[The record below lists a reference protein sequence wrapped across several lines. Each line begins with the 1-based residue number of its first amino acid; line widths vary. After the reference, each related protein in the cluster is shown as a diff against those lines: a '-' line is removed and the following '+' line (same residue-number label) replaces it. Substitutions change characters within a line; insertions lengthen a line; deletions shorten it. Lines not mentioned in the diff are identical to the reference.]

1 VGTIQFLPV
10 TGLQCGTGFWPEGT
24 PPGDQ
29 SSSLPTACS
38 LVSRG
43 YFDAMGISI
52 LRGRPFDRRD
62 RLGSARVV
70 IVNQSFVR
78 RYFRDGRALGRR
90 ITVVWSD
97 QAPTEI
103 IGVVG
108 DIRHNGLTTEPEP
121 TVFLPHAQTPGYITH
136 LVVRTSGNPL
146 LLTTPIR
153 RALQEVD
160 PTLALSAVKTME
172 EYVDDSLAGPRL
184 YATLVSAFAVLAMV
198 MATIGIY
205 GLVAY
210 VVSQRTSEIGIRMA
224 LGAGRRDVFR
234 RVFTQGALLA
244 VAGLTIG
251 VVVALALGR
260 VVATLLF
267 GVTATDPV
275 TYVWALGVFAAVA
288 VTATAIPAYRATQ
301 VDPVIALRI
310 E

>member
-1 VGTIQFLPV
+1 
-10 TGLQCGTGFWPEGT
+10 
-24 PPGDQ
+24 
-29 SSSLPTACS
+29 
-38 LVSRG
+38 VSRG
-43 YFDAMGISI
+43 YFDAMGIPI

-78 RYFRDGRALGRR
+78 RYFPDGRALGRR

-108 DIRHNGLTTEPEP
+108 DIRHNGLTTEPAP

-184 YATLVSAFAVLAMV
+184 YATLVSAFAVLALV

-301 VDPVIALRI
+301 VDPVTALRL